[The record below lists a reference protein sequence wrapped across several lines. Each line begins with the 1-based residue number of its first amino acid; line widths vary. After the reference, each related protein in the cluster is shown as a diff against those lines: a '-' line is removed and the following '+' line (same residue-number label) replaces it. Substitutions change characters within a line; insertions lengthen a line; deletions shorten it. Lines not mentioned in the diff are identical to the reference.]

1 MSEKEIAFIIC
12 TNNAMYYNE
21 CVRYIQELDVPEGYS
36 TDIIC
41 IQEAESMAQGY
52 NAGMNASDAKYKV
65 YLHQDTFILNRNFI
79 RDIVRIFQSDETVG
93 MIGMFGT
100 DKLPA
105 DADCYLSWNI
115 GKIDG
120 YDGRKMMDSEFLQQS
135 IEGKSVPAAAIDG
148 CIMVTQY
155 DVPWREDFLDGWDF
169 YDISQSLEMQ
179 KRGYQVVIPYQDT
192 AWCYHDCGTPKLK
205 KYDFYRERM
214 LCEYPT
220 VFKGEIDWETA
231 EKRQKEIA
239 ELEDIRKGLIYLMEV
254 GAYEKLVEITQEFR
268 ERWLLDTQIREIV
281 NMMEIYELEEDNIQ
295 GVHSE
300 WFGLR
305 NWEEIYKYYKW
316 VCFVLRRLEWNRED
330 ERIESLKEMTANGQI
345 SRDAIRKISAITLKK
360 TTKVYQYLLKEEKE
374 EPLVS
379 IVIAVYNGE
388 KSIADTLDSVLE
400 QAYANMEVIVVDD
413 ASTDRSKEIISCY
426 AQKDSRIKLIFQEK
440 NHHVCYTV
448 NAAFREA
455 KGKYIACIGHDDLW
469 ETDKLEKQVSFMEEH
484 PSYGVCFTWTD
495 MIDEEGKIVNIDNS
509 DNYELYRRFCADNLS
524 VQQWSRRLWL
534 DGNGLC
540 APSVCIRHEVMK
552 KVGYYRYALIQLQD
566 YDLWLRMLRAGKIYM
581 LQEKLTFCRRFQE
594 AGKNLS
600 NVNEKIQNRDWHEK
614 QWIQCQYLESLTK
627 EEFIQIFKK
636 DMRNP
641 DAQSEKEIA
650 CEKAFLL
657 WKKGNCFSEKHFIEL
672 LEDEECRDILERNYQ
687 FTLNDFYR
695 MNTEPMYFDQSF
707 MKVIRDQ
714 QSRIKEY
721 QQQRTEL

>member
-1 MSEKEIAFIIC
+1 MNENEIVFIIC
-12 TNNAMYYNE
+12 ANNAMYYNE
-21 CVRYIQELDVPEGYS
+21 CVRYIQELEVPEGYR

-93 MIGMFGT
+93 MIGMFGA

-105 DADCYLSWNI
+105 DADCYFNWNI
-115 GKIDG
+115 GNIEG
-120 YDGRKMMDSEFLQQS
+120 YDGRKMMDSEFLRQPT
-135 IEGKSVPAAAIDG
+135 EGKTVRVTAIDG

-192 AWCYHDCGTPKLK
+192 AWCYHDCGVSKLRN
-205 KYDFYRERM
+205 YDFYRGRM
-214 LCEYPT
+214 LREYPA
-220 VFKGEIDWETA
+220 VFDGKVDREAA
-231 EKRQKEIA
+231 EKRQKEIT
-239 ELEDIRKGLIYLMEV
+239 ELEEIRKSLICQAEA
-254 GAYEKLVEITQEFR
+254 GAYDKLVEIAQELR
-268 ERWLLDTQIREIV
+268 EWWPLDTQIREII
-281 NMMEIYELEEDNIQ
+281 NMMEIYSLEEDNIQ
-295 GVHSE
+295 SVHSE
-300 WFGLR
+300 WFGLC
-305 NWEEIYKYYKW
+305 NWEEIYEYYKW
-316 VCFVLRRLEWNRED
+316 VHFVLRRIEWGRED
-330 ERIESLKEMTANGQI
+330 ERIEKLKEMVSKGRI

-360 TTKVYQYLLKEEKE
+360 TYKVYQRLLKDEKE

-379 IVIAVYNGE
+379 VVIAVYNGE
-388 KSIADTLDSVLE
+388 KTIADTLDSVLG
-400 QAYANMEVIVVDD
+400 QTYTNMEVLVVDD
-413 ASTDRSKEIISCY
+413 ASTDHSREIISCY
-426 AQKDSRIKLIFQEK
+426 AQKDSRIKPVFQKE
-440 NHHVCYTV
+440 NHHVCYSSNV
-448 NAAFREA
+448 AFREA

-469 ETDKLEKQVSFMEEH
+469 RTDKLEKQVSFMEEH
-484 PSYGVCFTWTD
+484 PSCGVCFTWAD
-495 MIDEEGKIVNIDNS
+495 MIDEEEKIVNIDNS
-509 DNYELYRRFCADNLS
+509 YNYELYRRFCADNLS
-524 VQQWSRRLWL
+524 AQQWSRQLWL
-534 DGNGLC
+534 GGNRLC

-552 KVGYYRYALIQLQD
+552 KVGYYRYALVQLQD
-566 YDLWLRMLRAGKIYM
+566 YDLWLRMLRAGKLYM
-581 LQEKLTFCRRFQE
+581 LQEKLTFYRRFRE

-600 NVNEKIQNRDWHEK
+600 NVHEKTQNRDWHEK
-614 QWIQCQYLESLTK
+614 QWIQCRYLENLTT

-707 MKVIRDQ
+707 MEVIRKQ
-714 QSRIKEY
+714 QSLIKEY
-721 QQQRTEL
+721 QQQRTDL